1 MSKAVK
7 YNGTP
12 LAVYIDYRTGNYVIY
27 DKKNKTYGAEY
38 SSYDKALNHAKGW
51 NKIWRAGASERARLG
66 IK

>member
-1 MSKAVK
+1 MKQRK

-12 LAVYIDYRTGNYVIY
+12 LAVDLDYSTGKYVIY

-38 SSYDKALNHAKGW
+38 TSYEKAEKHAKGW
-51 NKIWRAGASERARLG
+51 NQIWRRGASERARLG